1 MGSAF
6 PSARDRASGDL
17 LTGDISTPQQTY
29 TRTWRHEG
37 HYLCLL
43 CDVTG
48 HIVTLTCHADLS
60 RKHGQLSWRGRDNT
74 SDILT
79 MRARVTR
86 RWAAM
91 TSELHTG
98 DVNKSSSATRL
109 SQRSGSGLLHKTMNS
124 VGESDQQVGRTK
136 AHVTVLSL
144 VSVVSHKFSL
154 V

>member
-1 MGSAF
+1 
-6 PSARDRASGDL
+6 
-17 LTGDISTPQQTY
+17 
-29 TRTWRHEG
+29 
-37 HYLCLL
+37 
-43 CDVTG
+43 
-48 HIVTLTCHADLS
+48 
-60 RKHGQLSWRGRDNT
+60 
-74 SDILT
+74 
-79 MRARVTR
+79 
-86 RWAAM
+86 M

-109 SQRSGSGLLHKTMNS
+109 SQRSGSGSLHKTMNS